1 MSERREQERI
11 DPAVTAERV
20 DGGSVLVHLE
30 TNEIF
35 ELNATGSRIFEL
47 LRSQKS
53 RSEIGQALVEEFEIE
68 SVTAE
73 RKLDEFLAELRR
85 RKILV

>member
-1 MSERREQERI
+1 MSTPSEQVRI
-11 DPAVTAERV
+11 HPAVTAERV
-20 DGGSVLVHLE
+20 DGGDILVHLE

-47 LRSQKS
+47 LRAGKG
-53 RSEIGQALVEEFEIE
+53 RSEIGQALVAEFD
-68 SVTAE
+68 VDDATAG
-73 RKLDEFLAELRR
+73 RKLEAFLGELRR

>member
-1 MSERREQERI
+1 MSVRSEQVQI
-11 DPAVTAERV
+11 HPAVTAERI

-47 LRSQKS
+47 LRARKS
-53 RSEIGQALVEEFEIE
+53 RSEIGQALVEEFEIDG
-68 SVTAE
+68 VTAE
-73 RKLDEFLAELRR
+73 RQLDEFLAELRR

>member
-1 MSERREQERI
+1 MPSEPLRI
-11 DPAVTAERV
+11 HPAVTAERV
-20 DGGSVLVHLE
+20 DGGDILVHLE

-47 LRSQKS
+47 LRSGKS
-53 RSEIGQALVEEFEIE
+53 RSEIGQALVTEFEVDG
-68 SVTAE
+68 VTAE
-73 RKLDEFLAELRR
+73 RKLDEFVAELRR

>member
-1 MSERREQERI
+1 VPDEQVQI
-11 DPAVTAERV
+11 HPAVTAERV
-20 DGGSVLVHLE
+20 DGGDILVHLE

-47 LRSQKS
+47 LRAQKR
-53 RSEIGQALVEEFEIE
+53 RSEIAQALVDEFVIDGA
-68 SVTAE
+68 TAE